1 MSTSTHSIAPEEV
14 MAFLD
19 GELSEAGAQAVS
31 SHLQQ
36 CAECNAI
43 AEKFRGTSRSLA
55 QWSVPAAPKA
65 MEGSV
70 KESADKKGPSGE
82 IGTPNIFIRASFWTR
97 KQWTVG
103 IGATATVLLL
113 LLAVAIPMPERHGMS
128 VDNARLNIQEQAQP
142 TEKGKM
148 VVSPLARRL
157 PQQAVGTGSDGGF
170 APRSE
175 PGLADSIGP
184 VQSSTGFAAGG
195 SQTSPGYLPLA
206 GREIGSLIPLQE
218 PMISRV
224 VSLSIVTKDF
234 AGSRASLDA
243 ILARRRGYAAE
254 LSVNSPE
261 NAPRSLQSALRIP
274 AAELSSAVADLK
286 MLGRVENESQSGE
299 EVTQQHADLLA
310 RLKNSHQAEQRLQ
323 AILTQRTGKIS
334 DVLEVEREIARVRG
348 EIEGME
354 AEQKN
359 LEHRVQFAS
368 INLQLTEEY
377 KARLDAPAASI
388 STRIHNAAVAG
399 FKNVSEAVLGI
410 LLFFFEAG
418 PTMLLAALVL
428 LVPALLLWRRY
439 RRALAS
445 A

>member
-1 MSTSTHSIAPEEV
+1 MSTSTHPIVPEEV

-19 GELSEAGAQAVS
+19 GELSEAGAHVVS

-55 QWSVPAAPKA
+55 QWSVPAVSKA
-65 MEGSV
+65 MEESV

-82 IGTPNIFIRASFWTR
+82 IGTPNIFIRTSFWTR

-103 IGATATVLLL
+103 IGATAAVLLL
-113 LLAVAIPMPERHGMS
+113 LLAVAIPMSERHGMS
-128 VDNARLNIQEQAQP
+128 VDNARLNIQEYAQL
-142 TEKGKM
+142 TDKGKM
-148 VVSPLARRL
+148 VVSPLNAVPYARRL
-157 PQQAVGTGSDGGF
+157 PQQAVGTGS
-170 APRSE
+170 
-175 PGLADSIGP
+175 GLADSIGP

-195 SQTSPGYLPLA
+195 SQTSPGGLPLA

-218 PMISRV
+218 PMIARV

-234 AGSRASLDA
+234 AASRTALDA
-243 ILARRRGYAAE
+243 ILARHRGYAAD
-254 LSVNSPE
+254 LGVNTPE
-261 NAPRSLQSALRIP
+261 NAPRSLQAVLRIP
-274 AAELSSAVADLK
+274 AAEMSLAVADLK
-286 MLGRVENESQSGE
+286 TLGRVENESQSGE
-299 EVTQQHADLLA
+299 EVTQQHADLVA
-310 RLKNSHQAEQRLQ
+310 RLKTSRQTERRFQDILQ
-323 AILTQRTGKIS
+323 QRTG
-334 DVLEVEREIARVRG
+334 DVAQVLQVEEGIARVRG
-348 EIEGME
+348 DIERME

-359 LEHRVQFAS
+359 LEHRVDFGS
-368 INLQLTEEY
+368 VNLQLTEEY

-399 FKNVSEAVLGI
+399 FKNVSETVLGI

-418 PTMLLAALVL
+418 PTMFLAALVL
-428 LVPALLLWRRY
+428 LVPAWLLWRRY